1 MPQPVFGDVHISA
14 ALTNVSVAFLQDE
27 NNYVADKVFPMV
39 PVQHQ
44 TDQYFVWS
52 KDDFFRDDAQVRSD
66 ATESA
71 GSGFNL
77 TTQSYAA
84 LVYAL
89 HKDIG
94 PQVRANA
101 DPAIDIDVTTT
112 KVLTQKLLIKR
123 DRIFATKFFTTSL
136 WTGSSSGGDI
146 TGTAGGTPGSST
158 PAFWNDDANGD
169 PFTDI
174 ETQQTSILQNTGYE
188 PNRLVIAYPVYQALR
203 KHPLVI
209 DRIKYTSQPDA
220 KDVTPAMLAAMFD
233 IDECIVSK
241 AVYNSAA
248 EGLTG
253 SYSFVVGKNALL
265 CYAADAPG
273 LNEPSAGYT
282 FGWQGFTGLNNL
294 GIRTSQIPM
303 NWLGMGTV
311 RDECEM
317 AFDMQVVAA
326 SMGAFFSGIVQ

>member
-1 MPQPVFGDVHISA
+1 MPSPVLQDVHVSA
-14 ALTNVSVAFLQDE
+14 ALTNVSVAFFQDE
-27 NNYVADKVFPMV
+27 DNFVADKVFPMV
-39 PVQHQ
+39 PVVHQ

-52 KDDFFRDDAQVRSD
+52 LADFMRDDAQLRSD

-71 GSGFNL
+71 GTGMNL
-77 TTQSYAA
+77 QTQSYAA
-84 LVYAL
+84 NVWAL

-112 KVLTQKLLIKR
+112 RMLMQKLLIKR
-123 DRIFATKFFTTSL
+123 DRTFTTKFLTTGL
-136 WTGSSSGGDI
+136 WTGTSTGSDI
-146 TGTAGGTPGSST
+146 VGTAGGTPGTGT
-158 PAFWNDDANGD
+158 PSLWSDDANGD

-174 ETQQTSILQNTGYE
+174 ETQQTAILQGTGFM
-188 PNRLVIAYPVYQALR
+188 PNKLVLGWKVYQALR

-220 KDVTPAMLAAMFD
+220 KDITPQMLAAMFD
-233 IDECIVSK
+233 VDEVVVSK

-248 EGLTG
+248 EGLA
-253 SYSFVVGKNALL
+253 SSMNFVVGSNALL
-265 CYAADAPG
+265 CYATKSPS
-273 LNEPSAGYT
+273 LNEPTAGYT
-282 FGWQGFTGLNNL
+282 FAWQGFTGLNTL
-294 GIRTSQIPM
+294 GIRANQIPM

-326 SMGAFFSGIVQ
+326 SMGAFFSGIA